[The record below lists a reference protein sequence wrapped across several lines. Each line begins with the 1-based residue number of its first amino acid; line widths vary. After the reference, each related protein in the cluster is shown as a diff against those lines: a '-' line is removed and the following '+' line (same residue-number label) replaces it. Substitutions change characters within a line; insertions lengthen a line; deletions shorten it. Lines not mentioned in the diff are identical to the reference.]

1 MVVKL
6 DIGNDTVVLAMSN
19 ADNINIEINN
29 VHSTFLNIVNV
40 EGRCTTLFK
49 VDFML
54 IDVVTSY
61 QPYNNV

>member
-29 VHSTFLNIVNV
+29 FHVNAEGSTQ
-40 EGRCTTLFK
+40 RCFK